1 MRDANGNLENVYV
14 RVCDESSWSDCSADR
29 LMLQVDR
36 ESVLAR
42 GKEAAGKLLIDL
54 QIRKSTAD
62 GPGAREFYT
71 NLTRPISGWE
81 GEIRNIVLRKKLVR
95 FDLLIFSW
103 T

>member
-1 MRDANGNLENVYV
+1 
-14 RVCDESSWSDCSADR
+14 
-29 LMLQVDR
+29 MLQVDR

-71 NLTRPISGWE
+71 KLTRPISGWE

-95 FDLLIFSW
+95 FNLLIFSW